1 MALPLMGIIGGAAQI
16 AGSLIGRGARRREA
30 KAAKAEYDA
39 QRTAFTNFDFKNQF
53 AGLEN
58 VAEDLTVNQQASQ
71 FQAQQ
76 TDAALGQG
84 LDAIVASGGGGGGAQ
99 AIANAALQSK
109 QNISA
114 NIAQQEQANQMMRVK
129 QESMNQ
135 FREAQGADDMQ
146 LRNYDRTQQL
156 LNMAAGRNQKAMA
169 AKSAATSALVGGI
182 GSAVGGIATAGVAN
196 GGFGK
201 GIGKALTTNIG
212 GVPDSSG
219 GLTLEGLQNFLKG
232 IR

>member
-1 MALPLMGIIGGAAQI
+1 MALPLMGIIGGATQI
-16 AGSLIGRGARRREA
+16 ASSLIGRGARRREA
-30 KAAKAEYDA
+30 QAAKAEYDA
-39 QRTAFTNFDFKNQF
+39 QRTAFTNFDFQNKF

-58 VAEDLTVNQQASQ
+58 VMEDLTINQQASQ

-99 AIANAALQSK
+99 AIAAAALQSK
-109 QNISA
+109 QGISA
-114 NIAQQEQANQMMRVK
+114 NIAQQEARNQMLRAQ
-129 QESMNQ
+129 QESQ
-135 FREAQGADDMQ
+135 LQYREAQGADDLQ

-156 LNMAAGRNQKAMA
+156 LNMAAGRNKAAMA

-182 GSAVGGIATAGVAN
+182 GSAVGGIATAGAAN

-201 GIGKALTTNIG
+201 GFGKALATNIG
-212 GVPDSSG
+212 GVPD
-219 GLTLEGLQNFLKG
+219 EGLSMSDLKKLLD
-232 IR
+232 R

>member
-1 MALPLMGIIGGAAQI
+1 MALPLMGIIGGATQI
-16 AGSLIGRGARRREA
+16 AGSLIGQGARRREA

-39 QRTAFTNFDFKNQF
+39 QRTAFTSFDFQNKF

-58 VAEDLTVNQQASQ
+58 VMEDLTINQQASQ

-99 AIANAALQSK
+99 AIAAAALQSK
-109 QNISA
+109 QGISA
-114 NIAQQEQANQMMRVK
+114 NIAQQEARNQMLRAQ
-129 QESMNQ
+129 QESQ
-135 FREAQGADDMQ
+135 LQYREAQGADDLQ

-156 LNMAAGRNQKAMA
+156 LNMAAGRNKAAMA

-182 GSAVGGIATAGVAN
+182 GSAVGGIGTAAVAN
-196 GGFGK
+196 GGFGE
-201 GIGKALTTNIG
+201 GFGKALTTNIG
-212 GVPDSSG
+212 GIP
-219 GLTLEGLQNFLKG
+219 K
-232 IR
+232 